1 MNTKK
6 TSLKQTQ
13 IFSLCL
19 LVVASALLTGCA
31 NIQRH
36 ARMAGLKGNALD
48 LQRMINNAK
57 AGDTVIIPEGVCR
70 QGIWIDKPLT
80 LKGKSREKCIFELT
94 ANNSAIS
101 VATKGKG
108 DVKIENLTVKWQ
120 LATSETTPQPNAVE
134 IKDSKVIVKNC
145 AFLPLGNFKRCP
157 VALRTKGFSSVSIQ
171 SCRFEG
177 YEYTVQFREG
187 SQGLIED
194 CLVMDSGH
202 QGVSVYADADVT
214 IQRNVITGSKYH
226 GIRNTGGTAEI
237 KDNLI
242 IANDNRGIYLGNK
255 PASGVISNNVIIDN
269 GTGISGF
276 AWTQVEIT
284 NNIIAKSSFAGTDM
298 RDSCRLT
305 IKDNI
310 FSNNQRG
317 LALFKES
324 GSNGNKVLKNT
335 IWQNATDWENMEKPK
350 VFINAEP
357 PFTDPDNGDFSLKPG
372 PMAEQKQGLTDPAIH
387 KSLWKLYQMR
397 SNRNVPLPRPHQ

>member
-94 ANNSAIS
+94 ANNSAID
-101 VATKGKG
+101 VAT
-108 DVKIENLTVKWQ
+108 N
-120 LATSETTPQPNAVE
+120 
-134 IKDSKVIVKNC
+134 
-145 AFLPLGNFKRCP
+145 FLPLGNFKRCP